1 MGVFVA
7 SSFAQINTHKKI
19 ANFKIDYNKKIVEQK
34 SFNTVRS
41 VNSVLNESFNLFP
54 PNNWSANPA
63 TGFWEGSAD
72 WQYTQYAS
80 NYGDGV
86 FAVMDCFNITATEV
100 GSLITPVL
108 HPTAVSNILSFDVIE
123 ILLNDEDISSTG
135 MALFVEFSTDGGA
148 NWTTSSTNVLT
159 SISNHNTATA
169 PQTPTTLTADL
180 SAYNDQTVQARFR
193 CVSDYGGFSL
203 FLDNVTGVEADV
215 ISINNDLLVN
225 QSYLLNSTSGYYG
238 TIPSTQSS
246 PVAFTQKVSNI
257 GVNDQ
262 TNVTLSAIVNDG
274 SFDVYTATSTPVTVN
289 AGDVDS
295 LYTSTHFTIP
305 AGSKTYTVAYN
316 VSQTETDETPNNNKD
331 TLKFASEDYT
341 FARAFSASTYFGA
354 TQLASLGSGDG
365 LVVGNIFNFV
375 ANTRVESITMM
386 IYTGTSVGAVLNGQL
401 YDASNGTLIAETGD
415 YSIVAADVTN
425 MMVTLTFTNP
435 VDISAGTAIVAGME
449 ITYVAAGD
457 VKILCDGSDLQI
469 ISYNLFYLPNAS
481 PSATW
486 TSINGTGTPVIILDL
501 TDPTSV
507 NQVSK
512 NNISVYPNPSNG
524 LVTINGVEK
533 ASVNVY
539 NTLGALVMSANNVN
553 SIDMSAL
560 ANGTYMVK
568 VTTANESVVKQ
579 VVLTK

>member
-1 MGVFVA
+1 MGAFVA

-19 ANFKIDYNKKIVEQK
+19 ANFQIDYNKKIVEQK

-63 TGFWEGSAD
+63 TGFWQGSAT
-72 WQYTQYAS
+72 WQYAQYAS
-80 NYGDGV
+80 NWGDGV
-86 FAVMDCFNITATEV
+86 FALMDCFNITAGGT

-108 HPTAVSNILSFDVIE
+108 HPTSASHTLSYNVIE
-123 ILLNDEDISSTG
+123 MLLSQSYIDGG
-135 MALFVEFSTDGGA
+135 MQLYVEFSTDGGT
-148 NWTTSSTNVLT
+148 NWTSSSTNVLT
-159 SISNHNTATA
+159 SITNHNTATA
-169 PQTPTTLTADL
+169 PQTATTLTADL
-180 SAYNDQTVQARFR
+180 SAYNDQAVQVRFR
-193 CVSDYGGFSL
+193 CVSDFGGFSL

-215 ISINNDLLVN
+215 TSINNDLLVN

-238 TIPSTQSS
+238 TIPSTQAS

-257 GVNDQ
+257 GVNNQ

-274 SFDVYTATSTPVTVN
+274 SSDVYTATSTPVTVN
-289 AGDVDS
+289 AGDEDS
-295 LYTSTHFTIP
+295 LYTSTSFTIP
-305 AGSKTYTVAYN
+305 TGSNSYRVAYN
-316 VSQTETDETPNNNKD
+316 IVQTETDETPNNNKD
-331 TLKFASEDYT
+331 TVEFASEDYI
-341 FARAFSASTYFGA
+341 FARAYSPSTYFGA

-386 IYTGTSVGAVLNGQL
+386 IYTGTSEGAVLNGQL

-457 VKILCDGSDLQI
+457 VKILCDGSDLQE
-469 ISYNLFYLPNAS
+469 ISYNLFYLPNAT
-481 PSATW
+481 PNPGW

-507 NQVSK
+507 NQISK